1 MVNKTA
7 PLKTV
12 RIKKYKKKYFLEK
25 LAENRVKPKKLR
37 PALKSQRLPIKKTS
51 SNICLDNKDSLLF
64 DSFSIAETFKKY
76 YSSLVENL
84 FLKLP
89 KPPNNFE
96 IESVNNYYKKHSLK
110 EKLIYTDIQSDK
122 VFKILKNFDEIKASG
137 LDELSGI
144 FLKDG
149 AKLLIT
155 PIATLCNLLISCW
168 TFPDACKIAKFK
180 PFF

>member
-1 MVNKTA
+1 M
-7 PLKTV
+7 
-12 RIKKYKKKYFLEK
+12 
-25 LAENRVKPKKLR
+25 
-37 PALKSQRLPIKKTS
+37 
-51 SNICLDNKDSLLF
+51 
-64 DSFSIAETFKKY
+64 
-76 YSSLVENL
+76 
-84 FLKLP
+84 KLP

-110 EKLIYTDIQSDK
+110 EKLIYADIQSDK

-155 PIATLCNLLISCW
+155 PIAILCNLLISC
-168 TFPDACKIAKFK
+168 
-180 PFF
+180 

>member
-12 RIKKYKKKYFLEK
+12 RIKKYKKKKYFLEK

-110 EKLIYTDIQSDK
+110 EKLIYADIQSDK

-155 PIATLCNLLISCW
+155 PIATCNLLISC
-168 TFPDACKIAKFK
+168 
-180 PFF
+180 